1 MNRPEPPQGMNSA
14 LEQLNAAVKS
24 IFRRWRA
31 RKAAKT
37 GGSEDRPDNPS
48 PPATS

>member
-1 MNRPEPPQGMNSA
+1 MNRPEPPQGMHSA
-14 LEQLNAAVKS
+14 LEQLNAAVKAV
-24 IFRRWRA
+24 FRRRRA

-37 GGSEDRPDNPS
+37 GGSEDRPDQPP